1 MNAPLVRVPSVWLLI
16 GFGLAWSA
24 SATAANVSC
33 SASMSA
39 LSFGT
44 VDPQS
49 SLTNSNATLTYTCTN
64 SNNKAYSATV
74 CFSLGEPAG
83 GPTNPRQMDDGAGHV
98 LNFQMYQNPTY
109 TLVWGSDYFGTFR
122 TPLTVNLTIAGSG
135 SQSGSATLYGQVSSG
150 QTSAIPGSYN
160 DNFSSGDTAL
170 TINEL
175 KGNVAPGACAGAVTS
190 VGSFPF
196 NITATVARR
205 CTVTTGTTLNLGTVA
220 SSATNV
226 SGNNSI
232 VVTCATSTPYYV
244 GLSPSNANN
253 VGAGL
258 MVGTGSNT
266 DKVPYQLRS
275 ASGLSGTI
283 WGNTSTSTSVGNGV
297 AGTGNGVGQ
306 SFTVYATVTS
316 ANYTP
321 DTYTD
326 TVTVNVNY

>member
-1 MNAPLVRVPSVWLLI
+1 MNASFVRVRFVLLSI
-16 GFGLAWSA
+16 GIGLLWSA
-24 SATAANVSC
+24 AVTAANISC

-64 SNNKAYSATV
+64 SNSKAYSATV
-74 CFSLGEPAG
+74 CFSLGEPGG
-83 GPTNPRQMDDGAGHV
+83 GPTNPRQMDDGAGHI
-98 LNFQMYQNPTY
+98 LNFQMYQNATY

-122 TPLTVNLTIAGSG
+122 TPLAVSLTIAGSG

-150 QTSAIPGSYN
+150 QTAAIPGNYN

-175 KGNVAPGACAGAVTS
+175 KGNIAPGLCAGAVTS
-190 VGSFPF
+190 VDSFPF

-205 CTVTTGTTLNLGTVA
+205 CTVTAGATLNLGTVA
-220 SSATNV
+220 SSTTNV

-244 GLSPSNANN
+244 GLSPSNANTT
-253 VGAGL
+253 GAGQ
-258 MVGTGSNT
+258 MAGTGSNT

-275 ASGLSGTI
+275 TSGLSGTV
-283 WGNTSTSTSVGNGV
+283 WGNTATSTSVGNGV
-297 AGTGNGVGQ
+297 AGTGNGLGQ
-306 SFTVYATVTS
+306 SFTVYATVPS